1 MPRRI
6 PPYAPVV
13 RYLRLQAGLSPQE
26 LAGRLGVP
34 EYYVGYLEEGY
45 RWPRPPMLRALAET
59 FGWMPFELA
68 LVADVEI
75 PYPDWPKTTDLDAWR
90 RLAREWTG
98 VLDAITRYTLAREL
112 AAHPDWQAQLDP
124 ALPEATAVFGVV
136 ACYDWLRRRWTP
148 YEPHPTRLSPPQS
161 AAAVLE
167 ALAAGAAGAPVV
179 VEPDFLAGLSPEDRR
194 TVETVARSL
203 KARR

>member
-13 RYLRLQAGLSPQE
+13 RYLRLRAGLSPQE
-26 LAGRLGVP
+26 LARRLGVP
-34 EYYVGYLEEGY
+34 DYYVGYLEEGY
-45 RWPRPPMLRALAET
+45 RWPRPPMLRALADA

-68 LVADVEI
+68 LVAEVEI
-75 PYPDWPKTTDLDAWR
+75 PYPDWPKVADLDGWR

-98 VLDAITRYTLAREL
+98 VVDAVTRYTLAREL
-112 AAHPDWQAQLDP
+112 AARPDWQAQLDP
-124 ALPEATAVFGVV
+124 DLPEATAVYGVV
-136 ACYDWLRRRWTP
+136 ACYEWLRRRWTP

-161 AAAVLE
+161 AADIRDAVQ
-167 ALAAGAAGAPVV
+167 AGAAGAPVL
-179 VEPDFLAGLSPEDRR
+179 VEPDFLAGLSPDDRR

-203 KARR
+203 KERR